1 MSLYDII
8 QSMDYFVGFIF
19 GFIVKEIYK
28 LLQYL
33 STSESFVIDHNFDEE
48 WDWITRQEDL
58 P

>member
-1 MSLYDII
+1 MPEKTSLKRIRKWI
-8 QSMDYFVGFIF
+8 LFIL

-33 STSESFVIDHNFDEE
+33 STSETFVIDHNFDEE
-48 WDWITRQEDL
+48 WDWITRPEDL

>member
-1 MSLYDII
+1 
-8 QSMDYFVGFIF
+8 MDYLIGFIF

-33 STSESFVIDHNFDEE
+33 STTEMPIIDYDWDQE
-48 WDWITRQEDL
+48 WDWIRRPEDL

>member
-1 MSLYDII
+1 
-8 QSMDYFVGFIF
+8 MDYLIGFIF

-33 STSESFVIDHNFDEE
+33 SKIEMSIIDYDWDQE
-48 WDWITRQEDL
+48 WDWITRPEDL